1 MSKLNTQTYTPRAK
15 KPGVFSRVNS
25 LVSNTLSKSDNVV
38 NELLTTTELGS
49 KILTNTLEEMH
60 NDSISDVL
68 DSRVNTFEK
77 LHECNERLKAL
88 GYEESIMDAKLILKR
103 Q

>member
-1 MSKLNTQTYTPRAK
+1 MSTPTTPTYTPRTK
-15 KPGVFSRVNS
+15 KPGIFSRANS
-25 LVSNTLSKSDNVV
+25 LVTNTLAKSDSVV

-60 NDSISDVL
+60 NDSIADVL
-68 DSRVNTFEK
+68 ESRANTFEK

-88 GYEESIMDAKLILKR
+88 GYDNDIMNAKLIINR
-103 Q
+103 